1 MYSFGRLHP
10 YNPFWGGFVH
20 EYIDKGTYKRFYK
33 TMARVYSYE
42 VTEEQYEKIKKNNI
56 KQIEANKEDYKFNIV
71 GLVAVGFHK
80 KIGKEK
86 SFYCAEFVKYVI
98 EKANIDMNL
107 PTIIKPED
115 FKNVNGLQEIY
126 SGFFRKYNYSKLD
139 VTRILIENLSRYT
152 KKRRDCMSR
161 KTKIKVFKIILAI
174 LVLTLFIGI
183 TTYLFPVMKDL
194 SSIEGQIAFKEKS

>member
-1 MYSFGRLHP
+1 M
-10 YNPFWGGFVH
+10 
-20 EYIDKGTYKRFYK
+20 
-33 TMARVYSYE
+33 
-42 VTEEQYEKIKKNNI
+42 
-56 KQIEANKEDYKFNIV
+56 

-152 KKRRDCMSR
+152 KKE
-161 KTKIKVFKIILAI
+161 
-174 LVLTLFIGI
+174 GI
-183 TTYLFPVMKDL
+183 
-194 SSIEGQIAFKEKS
+194 A